1 VSASDKPFTVACHV
15 GRLVEIR
22 IGAFTSR
29 DQFAQVQAEAGDLL
43 SRIEQPILCVDAR
56 GGRLVSEELAEAAL
70 SVMRYDNPL
79 FFRSAILA
87 ASPMLF
93 MQTARLSREANNIRR
108 KTFDTAGQLLL
119 WLRPDLTD
127 AEFERLQSFLSEP
140 PSLSADVAA
149 GEPLE
154 TPSDQGSG

>member
-1 VSASDKPFTVACHV
+1 
-15 GRLVEIR
+15 LVEIR

-29 DQFAQVQAEAGDLL
+29 EQFAQVQAEAGDLL

-108 KTFDTAGQLLL
+108 KIFDTAGQLLL